1 VAGDP
6 ETTQFSSG
14 ATWETVIW
22 PRWLPIPARLPL
34 IAQITAAIALMAA
47 VTMPRWADVRPV
59 PDPASLALPSQP
71 AAASPAPLPRGVAP
85 VPAVVPRPAHL
96 NLDVRHNFRSVDLSV
111 TVDGKP
117 ALETKLA
124 GSAKRF
130 GVIGKRA
137 ERGFT
142 RTFDVAPGV
151 HLVRVRVRSAAD
163 KFDQTRVERFE
174 LDSAAVASMRIA
186 ADKSGLSVA
195 ADRPP
200 VAGAP
205 PAAQPAPAAALATA
219 VPVPQPQQP
228 QVPTQAAQMAQ
239 AAQAAQEASAL
250 AELYQSLRSILIA
263 IAGFIASAAT
273 GFVVQ
278 EFMRSRRELIF
289 ATENAGASPADRRR
303 RTHSTVT
310 SE

>member
-1 VAGDP
+1 M
-6 ETTQFSSG
+6 
-14 ATWETVIW
+14 IW

-34 IAQITAAIALMAA
+34 IAQLTAAVALMAA
-47 VTMPRWADVRPV
+47 VTMPRWADVPRV
-59 PDPASLALPSQP
+59 SDPSSLALPSHP
-71 AAASPAPLPRGVAP
+71 ATANPAPLPRGVAP
-85 VPAVVPRPAHL
+85 VPAVTAHPAHL

-111 TVDGKP
+111 TVDGRP

-124 GSAKRF
+124 GSGKRF

-142 RTFDVAPGV
+142 RTLDVAPGV
-151 HLVRVRVRSAAD
+151 HLVRVRVRSTDD

-174 LDSAAVASMRIA
+174 LDSAAVASLRIA
-186 ADKSGLSVA
+186 ADKSGLSIV

-205 PAAQPAPAAALATA
+205 LAPQPTPVVAQAAQAAS
-219 VPVPQPQQP
+219 VPQPQLA
-228 QVPTQAAQMAQ
+228 TQAAQLAQ

-289 ATENAGASPADRRR
+289 AAQNAGASPADRRR
-303 RTHSTVT
+303 RSTSHSAIT